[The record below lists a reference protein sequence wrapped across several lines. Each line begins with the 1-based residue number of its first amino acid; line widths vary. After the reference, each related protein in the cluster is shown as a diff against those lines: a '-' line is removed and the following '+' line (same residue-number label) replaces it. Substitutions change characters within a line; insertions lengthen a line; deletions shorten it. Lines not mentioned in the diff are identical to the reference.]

1 MKVITLAVY
10 CVCVCVCLLAVCVAN
25 ELSLCLQKEHVV

>member
-10 CVCVCVCLLAVCVAN
+10 CVCVCLLAVCVAN